1 MATDYFD
8 EYVDYEDTLTT
19 RRANNR
25 AKKKNHKMNGRGLR
39 EIGSIFVKRAKEVSN

>member
-25 AKKKNHKMNGRGLR
+25 AKKKNHKVNSIGLR
-39 EIGSIFVKRAKEVSN
+39 ETQRIILEKARNA